1 MRDSLK
7 TAFKRAIINCSKFLT
22 ASFKEG
28 DLRKGSFYPLS
39 GVSEING
46 HIICFLISLR
56 AKRVAPIYEGMEKGK
71 GADSLWPCIIFTNV
85 RVFRYG
91 NEKGRFFKGQ
101 RTRAY
106 VKYCSPHILG

>member
-39 GVSEING
+39 GVSE
-46 HIICFLISLR
+46 
-56 AKRVAPIYEGMEKGK
+56 KRTYYLVSY
-71 GADSLWPCIIFTNV
+71 F
-85 RVFRYG
+85 
-91 NEKGRFFKGQ
+91 
-101 RTRAY
+101 
-106 VKYCSPHILG
+106 SPYPKSGSDI